1 MCLHL
6 CSSLCFAC
14 LHCYC
19 NHCSLWQLIMSFDIN
34 FHICI
39 RAWSIKNLF
48 KKNNLHRPTPFCFLL
63 LFWKVRSASV
73 LLTSPSPAAP
83 PVCRCCCLLNRR
95 RRGVAEEG
103 AETSGDF
110 KCAGARSVQAESGRL
125 VLGSTDDNKQTE
137 APLSARRWDRHS
149 CCWKRSI
156 SPWTR
161 LHLFSITC
169 SLELGPL
176 KLQLGMKL
184 RYVTF
189 LYIIIRYHIH
199 VLYTCMAQT
208 Q

>member
-1 MCLHL
+1 MLETL
-6 CSSLCFAC
+6 NIYL
-14 LHCYC
+14 
-19 NHCSLWQLIMSFDIN
+19 
-34 FHICI
+34 
-39 RAWSIKNLF
+39 K
-48 KKNNLHRPTPFCFLL
+48 KKNKTTLHTQTPFCVLL
-63 LFWKVRSASV
+63 LFWKVRPASV
-73 LLTSPSPAAP
+73 FLMSPSPAAP

-95 RRGVAEEG
+95 RGGVAEEG

-110 KCAGARSVQAESGRL
+110 KCAGARIAQAENWRL
-125 VLGSTDDNKQTE
+125 VLGSTDDNKHTE
-137 APLSARRWDRHS
+137 ASLSARRWDRHS

-169 SLELGPL
+169 SLQLGPL

-189 LYIIIRYHIH
+189 LYIIIRYRIH

>member
-1 MCLHL
+1 MLETL
-6 CSSLCFAC
+6 NIYLK
-14 LHCYC
+14 
-19 NHCSLWQLIMSFDIN
+19 
-34 FHICI
+34 
-39 RAWSIKNLF
+39 KNL
-48 KKNNLHRPTPFCFLL
+48 HTQTPFCVLL
-63 LFWKVRSASV
+63 LFWKVRPASV
-73 LLTSPSPAAP
+73 FLMSPSPAAP

-95 RRGVAEEG
+95 RGGVAEEG

-110 KCAGARSVQAESGRL
+110 KCAGARSAQAESWRL
-125 VLGSTDDNKQTE
+125 VLGSTHDNKHTE
-137 APLSARRWDRHS
+137 ASLSARRWDRHS

-156 SPWTR
+156 SPWTL

-169 SLELGPL
+169 SLQLGPL

-189 LYIIIRYHIH
+189 LYIIIRYRIH